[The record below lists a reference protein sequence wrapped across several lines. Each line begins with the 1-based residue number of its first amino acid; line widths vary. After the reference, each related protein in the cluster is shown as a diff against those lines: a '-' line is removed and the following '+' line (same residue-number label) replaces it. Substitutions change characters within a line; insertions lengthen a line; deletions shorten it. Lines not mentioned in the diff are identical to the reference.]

1 MSTRPVAARWR
12 QLAGLVARR
21 LGVTLVLL
29 VGVTIVT
36 FSLVQLV
43 PGDAAS
49 ANLSEAAQADPE
61 VVAAYRDK
69 WGLDD
74 SIVERYLTYMGNLLH
89 GDLSVSQVD
98 GRSVAT
104 SLGDYVPATLE
115 LAIPAMLIAVV
126 LGVSIGML
134 GAVKRGRVTDQ
145 VIRFGALVGLS
156 TPSFWLAIVVLYVFF
171 FVLGIAP
178 NGGRLSPQFA
188 PPPEVT
194 GMYTVDAAL
203 AGQWTVWWDA
213 VQHLM
218 LPVLVLSCLTVAM
231 LIRFVRSS
239 MLEVMQQDYVAAAT
253 AKGLPRRTVLGRH
266 VLRAGLAPVLTVSG
280 LAFASMLSGTV
291 LIEQVFSWPGL
302 GQYAYRSASSLDLPS
317 IMGVCLLVA
326 LIYMLM
332 NLVVDFLYGVI
343 DPRIRG

>member
-1 MSTRPVAARWR
+1 MSAGPATGRGL
-12 QLAGLVARR
+12 QLTLLALKRI
-21 LGVTLVLL
+21 GVTLLLL

-36 FSLVQLV
+36 FSLVQMV

-49 ANLSEAAQADPE
+49 ANLSEAAQSDPE
-61 VVAAYRDK
+61 IVAAYRAK
-69 WGLDD
+69 WGLDEGL
-74 SIVERYLTYMGNLLH
+74 VHRYLTYMGNLLH
-89 GDLSVSQVD
+89 GDLGVSQTD
-98 GRSVAT
+98 GRSVAS

-115 LAIPAMLIAVV
+115 LAIPAMLIAIL
-126 LGVSIGML
+126 LGVSVGML
-134 GAVKRGRVTDQ
+134 AAVRRGRASDQ
-145 VIRFGALVGLS
+145 AIRFGTLVGLS

-171 FVLGIAP
+171 YVLGIAP

-188 PPPEVT
+188 PPPHVT
-194 GMYTVDAAL
+194 GMYSVDAAL

-218 LPVLVLSCLTVAM
+218 LPVLVLASLTVAM

-326 LIYMLM
+326 LIYMLI

-343 DPRIRG
+343 DPRIRS

>member
-1 MSTRPVAARWR
+1 MSPRGTAGRWR
-12 QLAGLVARR
+12 QLTLLVVRR
-21 LGVTLVLL
+21 IGVTLFLL
-29 VGVTIVT
+29 FGVTVVT
-36 FSLVQLV
+36 FALVQMV

-61 VVAAYRDK
+61 IVAAYRDK

-74 SIVERYLTYMGNLLH
+74 GLIHRYLTYMGNLLH
-89 GDLSVSQVD
+89 GDLGVSQVD
-98 GRSVAT
+98 GRSVAS
-104 SLGDYVPATLE
+104 SLGAYVPATLE
-115 LAIPAMLIAVV
+115 LAIPAMLIAIV

-134 GAVKRGRVTDQ
+134 GAVRRGRATDQ
-145 VIRFGALVGLS
+145 AIRFGALVGLS

-171 FVLGIAP
+171 YVLGIAP
-178 NGGRLSPQFA
+178 NGGRLSPQFV

-203 AGQWTVWWDA
+203 AGQWAVWWDA

-218 LPVLVLSCLTVAM
+218 LPVLVLSSLTVAM

-239 MLEVMQQDYVAAAT
+239 MLEVMQQDYVSAAT

-326 LIYMLM
+326 LIYMLV
-332 NLVVDFLYGVI
+332 NLIVDFLYGVI
-343 DPRIRG
+343 DPRIRA